1 MADDRLSAYG
11 SACHA
16 ALKLF
21 KQGKTLVLKVRYGD
35 FTTLTKRMTLTEPT
49 REAERINRSA
59 RQIFQEIESTNTG
72 IRLLGVTMTN
82 FVDHTELPLVEEKEN
97 D

>member
-1 MADDRLSAYG
+1 
-11 SACHA
+11 
-16 ALKLF
+16 
-21 KQGKTLVLKVRYGD
+21 
-35 FTTLTKRMTLTEPT
+35 MTLTELT

-82 FVDHTELPLVEEKEN
+82 FVDHTELPLVEEKKTTSLFTSRIF
-97 D
+97 DVKKRLQSLLQSVRS